1 MVSPSSQ
8 ALILIVPFSFSNHNI
23 SSSSPL
29 SSLIK
34 ASSVDHYLNQ
44 IKLLNFFFHSS
55 FSNSIDNLLHVVKQ
69 ISSWM
74 TSNLLFMSKFSS
86 ITAYMRDMLHWLP
99 ISQQIQYRVTAMVS
113 CCVLCSTPL
122 TFATAAAQYRLR
134 NRVGCCVLLRGA
146 SLVPRAQ

>member
-8 ALILIVPFSFSNHNI
+8 ALILIVPFSFSNHKAQCLFVI
-23 SSSSPL
+23 YTTPL

-55 FSNSIDNLLHVVKQ
+55 FSNSIDNLLHVVQQ

-86 ITAYMRDMLHWLP
+86 ISA
-99 ISQQIQYRVTAMVS
+99 AF
-113 CCVLCSTPL
+113 CCEGRAWSLGHNKLLCSEGP
-122 TFATAAAQYRLR
+122 FRLW
-134 NRVGCCVLLRGA
+134 VHQPGMMFPFHCSHFL
-146 SLVPRAQ
+146 SL